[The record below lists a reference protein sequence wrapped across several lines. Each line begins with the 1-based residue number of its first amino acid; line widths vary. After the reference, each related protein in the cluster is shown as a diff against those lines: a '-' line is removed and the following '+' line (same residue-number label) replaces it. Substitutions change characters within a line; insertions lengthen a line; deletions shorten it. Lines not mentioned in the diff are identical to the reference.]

1 MLDLYKLL
9 VYNISIT
16 DKIYCRGKDTRM
28 AEWVIDKKDVK
39 STVDGDYILYKNRPI
54 VREDNVICYG
64 NVSDKYIIQMIIMS
78 EKEYNGNKVPDM
90 VYVQLLSTDTSLSK
104 NERVIKESMK
114 NGLNNAFDI
123 AVAWLDR
130 YLAS

>member
-1 MLDLYKLL
+1 
-9 VYNISIT
+9 
-16 DKIYCRGKDTRM
+16 M

>member
-1 MLDLYKLL
+1 
-9 VYNISIT
+9 
-16 DKIYCRGKDTRM
+16 M

-39 STVDGDYILYKNRPI
+39 STVEGDYILYKNRPL

-78 EKEYNGNKVPDM
+78 EKEYKGNKVPDM
-90 VYVQLLSTDTSLSK
+90 VYVQLLSTDTSLPK
-104 NERVIKESMK
+104 NNRVIKESMK
-114 NGLNNAFDI
+114 NGLNDAFDI
-123 AVAWLDR
+123 AVAWLER